1 MAAVIHRLRTPR
13 ERIRQDQN
21 EALTQALLPFLDDP
35 GTDPRMA
42 RVVGE
47 LKAVLDRRT
56 ASRNGW
62 TFLMLSPSQNRAVVK
77 YLRSNSARPMV
88 AVELWALCFEH
99 LRNDTGEVLLSREQM
114 AEEVGVAPKRVSEVM
129 SELVKIGAISRV
141 RERVP
146 GMRGSGVVRYFM
158 NPNVATQLS
167 GKARDDAQRSAPML
181 ALVGGSSGEV
191 RRRHDARPVSVL

>member
-1 MAAVIHRLRTPR
+1 
-13 ERIRQDQN
+13 
-21 EALTQALLPFLDDP
+21 
-35 GTDPRMA
+35 
-42 RVVGE
+42 
-47 LKAVLDRRT
+47 
-56 ASRNGW
+56 
-62 TFLMLSPSQNRAVVK
+62 MLSPSQNRAVVK

-158 NPNVATQLS
+158 NPNVATQLG

>member
-1 MAAVIHRLRTPR
+1 MDLPHAVSVSESRRR
-13 ERIRQDQN
+13 EV
-21 EALTQALLPFLDDP
+21 P
-35 GTDPRMA
+35 
-42 RVVGE
+42 
-47 LKAVLDRRT
+47 AV
-56 ASRNGW
+56 
-62 TFLMLSPSQNRAVVK
+62 
-77 YLRSNSARPMV
+77 NSARPMV

-181 ALVGGSSGEV
+181 ALVGGSSGECV
-191 RRRHDARPVSVL
+191 VVTTLALSLCCEVAHVDEVLLGRPLEF